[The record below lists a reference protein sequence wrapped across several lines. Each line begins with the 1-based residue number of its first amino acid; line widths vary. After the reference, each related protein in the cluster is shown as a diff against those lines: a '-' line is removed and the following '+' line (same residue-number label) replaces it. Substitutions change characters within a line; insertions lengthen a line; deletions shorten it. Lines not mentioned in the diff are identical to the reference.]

1 MQGTS
6 ERVPTPHTEWKEYGF
21 KAKPGDPKRMP
32 PQIAPYHLRLDWLI
46 WFLPFTVVVLGD
58 GIRVHGYSLW
68 FLRFVQKLLSGDQ
81 AILALMGSN
90 PFPMEPP
97 AFVRALFYRY
107 SYTGSK
113 QKRDTGAWWTRE
125 LLGVYLQPVSLEALK
140 DL

>member
-1 MQGTS
+1 
-6 ERVPTPHTEWKEYGF
+6 
-21 KAKPGDPKRMP
+21 
-32 PQIAPYHLRLDWLI
+32 
-46 WFLPFTVVVLGD
+46 
-58 GIRVHGYSLW
+58 
-68 FLRFVQKLLSGDQ
+68 
-81 AILALMGSN
+81 
-90 PFPMEPP
+90 MEPP